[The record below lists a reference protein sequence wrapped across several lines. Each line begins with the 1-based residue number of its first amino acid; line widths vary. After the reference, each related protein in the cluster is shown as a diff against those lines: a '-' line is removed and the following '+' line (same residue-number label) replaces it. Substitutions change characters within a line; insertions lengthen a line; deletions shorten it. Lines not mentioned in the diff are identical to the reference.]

1 MRILYVEDD
10 PRDADLTIRGLQ
22 KSAPDFHI
30 EAVSSLEEAKERLA
44 RLQSNP
50 LELLLVDMHL
60 SDGTGLELL
69 RYVRENRLPI
79 AVVLV
84 TGSGDEDTA
93 VAALKVR
100 ADDYVVKRTN
110 YIDRLPVV
118 LQRAVNHYRANAA
131 RQANP
136 LRILYASDNTTKI
149 ENTRRHLS
157 VHADHIQMDVVST
170 GSAALN
176 VITQTPS
183 RHDVLVL
190 DLHVPELHAFNV
202 MRELRFVHKKNLPV
216 VLVCGQGEEE
226 LARQG
231 LTLGASSYL
240 VSGPG
245 YLYQLPW
252 EIEQAHSRADLARR
266 EAALRES
273 EGRFRLAQQAARVGT
288 WEWDVRTNA
297 SVWSDMI
304 WKLLGLDQDNDPVTL
319 ERFAGCIHPD
329 DRDRAL
335 RKVNEVIANCA
346 DEYYDEFRICR
357 PDGKVLWLSSKGGL
371 LRSADGRP
379 DRMLG
384 VNIDITERKL
394 AEESLK
400 SALAEVR
407 QLRDQLHAENVY
419 LQEEIRV
426 ASNFDEIIGRS
437 KALRKV
443 LTQAEQVATT
453 DTTVLILGETGTG
466 KELLAHAIHKLSPRH
481 KRPLVKINC
490 AALPAPLIESELFG
504 HEKGAFTGAAARRPG
519 RFEIADEGTIFLDE
533 VGELPLDLQAKLLR
547 VLEEGEFEQVGSSRT
562 INVDVRVIAA
572 TNRNLA
578 EAVHEGTFRSD
589 LYYRLSVFPITVPPL
604 RDRREDIPMLVT
616 HLVKQLSSKLGK
628 TIDAIPKD
636 VMATLSNYSWPGNV
650 RELRNVIERATIIT
664 RGPKF
669 MLADRLEDST
679 PESEY
684 HEIDT
689 GELVGDGDSE
699 TLAQSEYNLILRTLK
714 KVHWRIEGPSG
725 AAELLRVHP
734 STLRSRMKK
743 LGITRP
749 RIQNSAEVSQ

>member
-10 PRDADLTIRGLQ
+10 PRDADLTLRGLK
-22 KSAPDFHI
+22 KSAPDFQI
-30 EAVSSLEEAKERLA
+30 ESVSTIEEAHERLT

-60 SDGTGLELL
+60 RDGTGLELL
-69 RYVRENRLPI
+69 RHVRENRLPV

-110 YIDRLPVV
+110 YLDRLPVV
-118 LQRAVNHYRANAA
+118 LERAVNHYRANAA

-136 LRILYASDNTTKI
+136 LRILYASDDSTEI

-157 VHADHIQMDVVST
+157 VHADHIQMDVVSN

-176 VITQTPS
+176 IVTQTPA

-190 DLHVPELHAFNV
+190 DLHVPELHAFDV

-216 VLVCGQGEEE
+216 VLVCRQGEEE

-231 LTLGASSYL
+231 LTLGASCYV

-252 EIEQAHSRADLARR
+252 EVEQAHSRADLARR
-266 EAALRES
+266 ETALRES
-273 EGRFRLAQQAARVGT
+273 ESRLRLAQQAARVGT
-288 WEWDVRTNA
+288 WEWDLRTNA
-297 SVWSDMI
+297 SVWSEMI
-304 WKLLGLDQDNDPVTL
+304 WRLLGIEQDNEPVTL
-319 ERFAGCIHPD
+319 ERFVNSIHPD
-329 DRDRAL
+329 DRERTL
-335 RKVNEVIANCA
+335 SKVNEVIANGG
-346 DEYYDEFRICR
+346 DEYYDEFRVVQ

-371 LRSADGRP
+371 IRSVEGRP
-379 DRMLG
+379 ERMLG
-384 VNIDITERKL
+384 ANIDITERKL

-443 LTQAEQVATT
+443 LTQADQVATT
-453 DTTVLILGETGTG
+453 NTTVLILGETGTG
-466 KELLAHAIHKLSPRH
+466 KELLAHAIHKRSPRH

-504 HEKGAFTGAAARRPG
+504 HEKGAFTGAGSRRPG
-519 RFEIADEGTIFLDE
+519 RFEIADGGTIFLDE
-533 VGELPLDLQAKLLR
+533 VGELPFDLQAKLLR
-547 VLEEGEFEQVGSSRT
+547 VLEEGAFEQVGSSRT
-562 INVDVRVIAA
+562 VNVDVRVIAA

-589 LYYRLSVFPITVPPL
+589 LYYRLSVFPMTVPPL
-604 RDRREDIPMLVT
+604 RERRDDIPMLVT
-616 HLVKQLSSKLGK
+616 HLVKQLSSKLGR

-636 VMATLSNYSWPGNV
+636 VMTTLSNYSWPGNI

-664 RGPKF
+664 QGPKL
-669 MLADRLEDST
+669 MLADRLEGST
-679 PESEY
+679 SESEY
-684 HEIDT
+684 HKIDT
-689 GELVGDGDSE
+689 GELLGEVASE

-749 RIQNSAEVSQ
+749 SIQNTVEVSQ